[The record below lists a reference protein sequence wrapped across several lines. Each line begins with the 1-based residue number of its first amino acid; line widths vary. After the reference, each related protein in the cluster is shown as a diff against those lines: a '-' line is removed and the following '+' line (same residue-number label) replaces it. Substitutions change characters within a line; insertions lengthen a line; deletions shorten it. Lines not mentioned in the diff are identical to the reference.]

1 MAALAALLPQP
12 LFTPTVEDESE
23 ITRPAAPSQV
33 LITRAT
39 IPPYGQ
45 RAGWKPSS
53 QEDFGDGGSYP
64 ECHVAQYPLELGKK
78 KGSSGNTLALQV
90 DSEGNVRY
98 DAIAHQGQREDK
110 IIQSQ
115 FKDLVPLLH
124 RKDLTDEDRTMERP
138 SEEEVQ
144 ETAEKTRQA
153 LEKLVTGK
161 IKAAQPKHVPDS
173 VGHTAFIR
181 YTPGQQNG
189 SDGLKQRIIK
199 MSTVVE
205 DPLEPPR
212 FKHKKIPRGPPSPPP
227 PVLRSPPRKATPAEQ
242 KEWMIPPCISNWKNN
257 KGFTIPLDKRLAA
270 DGRGLQD
277 VHINDNFAKFSE
289 ALFVA
294 DRHAREEVRQR
305 SLMQQKLAQKEKDSK
320 EENLRVLAQRAREER
335 GGFAPKPTA
344 RRRPLSGPRSLVTAV
359 TAAAAVGPR
368 TRAARRTKR
377 RARSGTTCGGRSATE
392 REREMRMNNMGTEQR
407 AKQLARQQNRDISEK
422 VALGLAKPTL
432 SKDSML
438 DSRLFNQESLSGN
451 FADDDAYNLYDR
463 PLFHG
468 STAAA
473 AIYKARG
480 NIPEGNE
487 ESFGGGTDEGIGKAL
502 DNDRFGLGQPRV
514 GFEGS
519 ADQEIREGPVQFEK
533 DTGDVFGLNQFLDEA
548 KTGKKRGL
556 DTTGGGSRKR
566 QQLERANRTRVIFG
580 FLVVLLSCICI

>member
-12 LFTPTVEDESE
+12 IHSSSFEAETE
-23 ITRPAAPSQV
+23 ISRPSAPSQALTTRPA
-33 LITRAT
+33 

-45 RAGWKPSS
+45 RRGWRPTS
-53 QEDFGDGGSYP
+53 QDDFADGGAYP

-78 KGSSGNTLALQV
+78 KTAAGNTLALQV

-98 DAIAHQGQREDK
+98 DAIAHQGQRGDK
-110 IIQSQ
+110 VIQSQ
-115 FKDLVPLLH
+115 FKDLVPLFH
-124 RKDLTDEDRTMERP
+124 RKDLTDEDRSMERP

-144 ETAEKTRQA
+144 ATADKTKEA
-153 LEKLVTGK
+153 LEKLVNGK
-161 IKAAQPKHVPDS
+161 IKASQPKHVPDS
-173 VGHTAFIR
+173 MAHTSFIR

-205 DPLEPPR
+205 DPMEPPR

-227 PVLRSPPRKATPAEQ
+227 PVLRSPPRKATPQEQ

-305 SLMQQKLAQKEKDSK
+305 SLMQQKLAQKEKAAK
-320 EENLRVLAQRAREER
+320 EENLRMMAQRAREER
-335 GGFAPKPTA
+335 AGIVSKPTA
-344 RRRPLSGPRSLVTAV
+344 ATQAAMKSALGGYGSDSASDSESEDDKDKDDSEDEEAAKIRDDMRRE
-359 TAAAAVGPR
+359 
-368 TRAARRTKR
+368 KR
-377 RARSGTTCGGRSATE
+377 ME

-432 SKDSML
+432 SKESML
-438 DSRLFNQESLSGN
+438 DSRLFNQESLPGN
-451 FADDDAYNLYDR
+451 FADEDSYNLYDK

-480 NIPEGNE
+480 NIAEGNE

-502 DNDRFGLGQPRV
+502 STDRFGLGQPQV
-514 GFEGS
+514 GFEGAS
-519 ADQEIREGPVQFEK
+519 EQEVREGPVQFEK
-533 DTGDVFGLNQFLDEA
+533 DSGDVFGLNQFLDEA

-556 DTTGGGSRKR
+556 DTETGGSRKR
-566 QQLERANRTRVIFG
+566 QQLDRAAEREA
-580 FLVVLLSCICI
+580 